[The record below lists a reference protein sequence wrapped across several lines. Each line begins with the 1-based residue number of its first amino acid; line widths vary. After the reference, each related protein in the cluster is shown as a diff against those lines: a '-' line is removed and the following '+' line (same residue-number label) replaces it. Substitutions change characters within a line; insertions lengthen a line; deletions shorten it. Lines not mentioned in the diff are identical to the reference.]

1 MIQDSLGDR
10 VKGYE
15 AAYNHK
21 FTKRTPLIIRVDG
34 KAFHTF
40 TKNCNKPFDQ
50 DLINAMAYAAEMTAK
65 EMQGFKLAYVQSD
78 ECTFLLTDYDDI
90 RTMGWF
96 DYELNKIVSIT
107 ASAFTA
113 WFNLYGSAHFDERF
127 QAVPAMFDAR
137 AFNVPRDDWQNV
149 FIWRQQD
156 WARNS
161 LQMLSRAHYSH
172 KELEGKNTSDM
183 HELLHEKGIN
193 WAELSG
199 QLKNGTFILRDYT
212 KNYDKHTYDT
222 LTTMA
227 GLRNE

>member
-21 FTKRTPLIIRVDG
+21 FTRRTPLIIRVDG

-40 TKNCNKPFDQ
+40 TRGCKKPFDQ
-50 DLINAMAYAAEMTAK
+50 DLINAMAHAATETAK

-78 ECTFLLTDYDDI
+78 ECTFLLTDYDDL
-90 RTMGWF
+90 RTGAWF
-96 DYELNKIVSIT
+96 GYEVNKIVSIA

-113 WFNLYGSAHFDERF
+113 HFNWYWHIRCDQPYST
-127 QAVPAMFDAR
+127 AMFDAR

-172 KELEGKNTSDM
+172 KELEGKNTADM
-183 HELLHEKGIN
+183 HELLYEKGIN
-193 WAELSG
+193 WAELSS
-199 QLKNGTFILRDYT
+199 QHKNGTFIRSDYSH
-212 KNYDKHTYDT
+212 NFQKHTYESVT
-222 LTTMA
+222 ALA
-227 GLRNE
+227 GLQNE